1 MTARLGFGTT
11 LELGDG
17 GSPTEVFAAI
27 GQISEGPDD
36 DESTELVETTNHQSA
51 SSSGKPRREYIG
63 GPVDGG
69 ELTITVNYD
78 YDDATHNRA
87 TGLRGMVGATKNF
100 RLTEPG
106 ATTRETFAAIIMNA
120 SRSRPVSDK
129 MSMSVTLKV
138 SGAVTEE
145 AVS

>member
-1 MTARLGFGTT
+1 MTARLGFGTK

-17 GSPTEVFAAI
+17 GDPEVFAEI
-27 GQISEGPDD
+27 GEIAEGPDD
-36 DESTELVETTNHQSA
+36 DESAELVETTNHQSD

-69 ELTITVNYD
+69 ELTLTVNYD
-78 YDDATHNRA
+78 RDDATHSRA

-106 ATTRETFAAIIMNA
+106 ATTRETFSAIIMNA
-120 SRSRPVSDK
+120 GISRPVADK
-129 MSMSVTLKV
+129 MSMSVTLKI
-138 SGAVTEE
+138 SGAVDTE